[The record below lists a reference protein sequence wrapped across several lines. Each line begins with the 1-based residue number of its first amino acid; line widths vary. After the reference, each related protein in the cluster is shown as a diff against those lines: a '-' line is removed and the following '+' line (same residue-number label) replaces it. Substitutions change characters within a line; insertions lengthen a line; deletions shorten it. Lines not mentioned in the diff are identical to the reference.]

1 MAQEGLQGLFGEE
14 ARGVGGP
21 VVGTCSEIKDLE
33 FGVLWIGVSKV
44 EGIPGLGFAGDLLV
58 ASVLVSG
65 VLVVRV
71 SVRMH
76 RVAVLMGV
84 PAVRQSASRTP
95 STLELVAIATGV
107 LECCAHRVGEPRTK
121 EPGKTSLGGV
131 ALAIAMLGGEVQNI
145 VVFVMGI
152 SWVRVLVAETL

>member
-1 MAQEGLQGLFGEE
+1 V
-14 ARGVGGP
+14 RGVEGP
-21 VVGTCSEIKDLE
+21 VVGTCGVIKDLK
-33 FGVLWIGVSKV
+33 FGVLWIRVSKV
-44 EGIPGLGFAGDLLV
+44 EGIAGLGFAGDLLI
-58 ASVLVSG
+58 ASVLLSG
-65 VLVVRV
+65 VLVVGV

-76 RVAVLMGV
+76 RVVVLMGV
-84 PAVRQSASRTP
+84 RAVGRSASRTP

-107 LECCAHRVGEPRTK
+107 LECCAHRVGEPGTK

-131 ALAIAMLGGEVQNI
+131 ALAIAMLGVEVQNI